1 MLSPEK
7 GQFETILY
15 SKNHSFSRN
24 HQTMKHLLRITLLLI
39 FAQGLSALTEN
50 RIKSKGWVSSLDSYN
65 LVQPESDILF
75 FDVYEIT
82 HGLSQRTK
90 LGKAK
95 LFFKNEHNVLD
106 FENEGYYYSAK
117 FDYIIPDKAVKAHMT
132 SNCEYFDMQE
142 AELFFMG
149 AGSSIVMECSGQ
161 KFHLIETGKPII
173 Y

>member
-1 MLSPEK
+1 
-7 GQFETILY
+7 
-15 SKNHSFSRN
+15 
-24 HQTMKHLLRITLLLI
+24 MKHLLRITLLLI

-50 RIKSKGWVSSLDSYN
+50 RIKSKGWVSSLDSNN

-90 LGKAK
+90 LGEAK

-106 FENEGYYYSAK
+106 FENEGYFHSAK

-132 SNCEYFDMQE
+132 SNC
-142 AELFFMG
+142 
-149 AGSSIVMECSGQ
+149 
-161 KFHLIETGKPII
+161 
-173 Y
+173 